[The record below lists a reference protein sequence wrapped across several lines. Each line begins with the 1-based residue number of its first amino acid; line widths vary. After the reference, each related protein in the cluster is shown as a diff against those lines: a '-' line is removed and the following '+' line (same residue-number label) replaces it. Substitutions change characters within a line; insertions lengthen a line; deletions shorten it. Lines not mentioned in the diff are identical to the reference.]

1 MHLIACVWYMIG
13 NADDG
18 WVPSVFPLG
27 TETVVERYFQSMS
40 TVALGSFIEETK
52 PNEEVFAIFSVLFNG
67 FVRALKPNLFRVC
80 HQITDSFCVRPVRVA
95 FQGACAKL
103 CRCTRHGYHRRLAL
117 LRVAS

>member
-1 MHLIACVWYMIG
+1 MIACVWYMIG

-67 FVRALKPNLFRVC
+67 FVRALKPNLFRVTSKRWRLWGVYILHSKRKC
-80 HQITDSFCVRPVRVA
+80 GAPIGSRLSRV
-95 FQGACAKL
+95 
-103 CRCTRHGYHRRLAL
+103 
-117 LRVAS
+117 